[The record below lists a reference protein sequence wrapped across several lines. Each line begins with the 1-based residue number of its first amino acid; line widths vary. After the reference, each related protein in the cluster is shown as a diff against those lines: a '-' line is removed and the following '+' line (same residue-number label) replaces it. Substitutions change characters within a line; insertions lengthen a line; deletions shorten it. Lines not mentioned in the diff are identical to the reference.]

1 MSSAS
6 VSAYTVLRT
15 ARREV
20 AALCVSS
27 NPAHPDTWY
36 AALDAAARCLHASC
50 AVHIAAA
57 TALEDAAARAG
68 YPTLAHCRDRSA
80 LLKVGRCAARLLTP
94 QSGCTAWTFA
104 REIAVTR
111 HQAGLARALGRK
123 PRNRTILA
131 AVQLRL
137 GLISSEELPARD
149 RRHLLHRHDR
159 QVKGRFR
166 TWR

>member
-1 MSSAS
+1 MSSVS
-6 VSAYTVLRT
+6 VSAYTVLRA

-20 AALCVSS
+20 AALCCSS
-27 NPAHPDTWY
+27 NPADPDTWY

-50 AVHIAAA
+50 AVHLAAA
-57 TALEDAAARAG
+57 TALEHATARAG
-68 YPTLAHCRDRSA
+68 YPTLAHCRDRSP
-80 LLKVGRCAARLLTP
+80 LLTIGRCAARLLTP
-94 QSGCTAWTFA
+94 QGGCAAWRFT

-111 HQAGLARALGRK
+111 HEAGLARALGRK

-137 GLISSEELPARD
+137 GLICIEELPVMD
-149 RRHLLHRHDR
+149 RRHRLHRRDR
-159 QVKGRFR
+159 QVARRCR